1 MLFPTTQFLIFFCI
15 VFTLH
20 WTLNRFPTIDKLT
33 LLAASWVFYAAWN
46 PAFVFLL
53 IASAGISW
61 AAGLS
66 LAYAEAPANRK
77 LVTAAAVVAHLAL
90 LGFFK
95 YFEFLARSVQAIG
108 LQAGVLVPLPE
119 WDIVLPVGISFFT
132 FQGISYVV
140 DVARRG
146 AQPARSPLD
155 VFLYISFFPHL
166 VAGPIVRAAHFLPQ
180 LAARPDPARIPVVVA
195 SLLILGGLFK
205 KTIIANTVGVQLVD
219 PAFRA
224 PADQTAL
231 DLLMATYGYAVQIY
245 CDFSGYS
252 DIAIGVAALLGYHFP
267 RNFNQPYRAAS
278 LSEFWRRWH
287 IALSSFLRD
296 YLYRPLGG
304 NRKGRGRTLANLL
317 IVMLL
322 GGLWHGAAW
331 TFVLWGLVHGV
342 GLALE
347 RVLGWERPMVTGWR
361 RLLAVLVV
369 FHVVCLGWIL
379 FRARDLEA
387 TADVIAGIAGGA
399 WSPELTTPWV
409 AALIAL
415 GLALHFL
422 PGDWVQRLER
432 AAARLPTWAFGAL
445 AGAVLMALNAIGPEG
460 VAPFIYFQF

>member
-1 MLFPTTQFLIFFCI
+1 LLFPTTQFLIFFCI

-20 WTLNRFPTIDKLT
+20 WTLNRFPSVDKLT
-33 LLAASWVFYAAWN
+33 LLAASWVFYAAWD
-46 PAFVFLL
+46 PRFVFLL
-53 IASAGISW
+53 MTSATISW
-61 AAGLS
+61 TAGVA
-66 LAYAEAPANRK
+66 LAHAERQGVRR
-77 LVTAAAVVAHLAL
+77 LVTAAAVTLHLSL

-95 YFEFLARSVQAIG
+95 YFEFLGRTVQAIG
-108 LQAGVLVPLPE
+108 LKLGVLVPLPE

-132 FQGISYVV
+132 FQGISYVI
-140 DVARRG
+140 DVARRD
-146 AQPARSPLD
+146 ATPARSPLD
-155 VFLYISFFPHL
+155 VFFYISFFPHL

-180 LAARPDPARIPVVVA
+180 LATRPDPARIPVVMA

-205 KTIIANTVGVQLVD
+205 KAIVANTIGVNLVD
-219 PAFRA
+219 PVFRA
-224 PADQTAL
+224 PGDQTAL

-252 DIAIGVAALLGYHFP
+252 DIAIGIAALLGYHFP

-304 NRKGRGRTLANLL
+304 NRRGPGRTLVNLL

-331 TFVLWGLVHGV
+331 TFVLWGAVHGL
-342 GLALE
+342 GLAVE
-347 RVLGWERPMVTGWR
+347 RVLGWERPQITGWR
-361 RLLAVLVV
+361 RVLAVVIV

-379 FRARDLEA
+379 FRARDLDA
-387 TADVIAGIAGGA
+387 TADVLSGIATGD
-399 WSPELTTPWV
+399 WTPDLTTPWI

-415 GLALHFL
+415 GLALHFV
-422 PGDWVQRLER
+422 PGDWMQRLEQR
-432 AAARLPTWAFGAL
+432 LARWPAWAFGVL
-445 AGAVLMALNAIGPEG
+445 VGAVLVALNAIGPEG

>member
-1 MLFPTTQFLIFFCI
+1 
-15 VFTLH
+15 
-20 WTLNRFPTIDKLT
+20 
-33 LLAASWVFYAAWN
+33 
-46 PAFVFLL
+46 VFLL
-53 IASAGISW
+53 MTSAGISW
-61 AAGLS
+61 TAGLA
-66 LAYAEAPANRK
+66 LAYAEARASRR
-77 LVTAAAVVAHLAL
+77 LITAAAVTAHLGL

-95 YFEFLARSVQAIG
+95 YFEFLARSVQAIV
-108 LQAGVLVPLPE
+108 LQAGLVLPLPE

-140 DVARRG
+140 DVARRD
-146 AQPARSPLD
+146 AAPARSPLD

-180 LAARPDPARIPVVVA
+180 LASRPDPARIPVVVA
-195 SLLILGGLFK
+195 TLLILGGLFK
-205 KTIIANTVGVQLVD
+205 KTIIANTIGVQLVD
-219 PAFRA
+219 PVFRA
-224 PADQTAL
+224 PGDQSAL

-252 DIAIGVAALLGYHFP
+252 DIAIGIAALLGYHFP

-304 NRKGRGRTLANLL
+304 NRRGPARTLVNLL
-317 IVMLL
+317 LVMLL

-331 TFVLWGLVHGV
+331 TFVLWGLVHGI
-342 GLALE
+342 GLAVE
-347 RVLGWERPMVTGWR
+347 RVLGWERPAVTGWR
-361 RLLAVLVV
+361 RVVAVLVV

-379 FRARDLEA
+379 FRARDLDA
-387 TADVIAGIAGGA
+387 TADVLAGLASGA
-399 WSPELTTPWV
+399 WAPELTTPWI

-432 AAARLPTWAFGAL
+432 AVARLPTWAFGAL
-445 AGAVLMALNAIGPEG
+445 VGAVLAALNAIGPEG